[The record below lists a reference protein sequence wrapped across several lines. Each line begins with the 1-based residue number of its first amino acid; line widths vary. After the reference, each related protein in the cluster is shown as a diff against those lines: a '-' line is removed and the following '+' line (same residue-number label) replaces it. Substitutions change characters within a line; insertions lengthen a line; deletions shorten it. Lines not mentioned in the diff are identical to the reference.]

1 MVPTTAH
8 SGVGVMA
15 ETDGNGGNVLLGQVD
30 TFSQE
35 SKTEIMNGQIPSFNN
50 NQFVRTMEGSCENY
64 HMFPV
69 TIKPPQRPSPTKIVP
84 PLIAP
89 LQRPALQSF
98 RPLKDTQTITA
109 ALEGGDRSMDPFA
122 GLTHKSPVN

>member
-50 NQFVRTMEGSCENY
+50 NQFVRTMEGWS
-64 HMFPV
+64 
-69 TIKPPQRPSPTKIVP
+69 
-84 PLIAP
+84 L
-89 LQRPALQSF
+89 
-98 RPLKDTQTITA
+98 
-109 ALEGGDRSMDPFA
+109 
-122 GLTHKSPVN
+122 